1 MRRMPELV
9 IARKVLKSKPCGIL
23 GYVTMAETRV
33 GSGGVNFT
41 MASVSNDQKSTHACV
56 ICICGRNFTTSTS
69 N

>member
-23 GYVTMAETRV
+23 GYVTMAKTHV
-33 GSGGVNFT
+33 GSGGNFA
-41 MASVSNDQKSTHACV
+41 MVSVSNDQKSTHVCV
-56 ICICGRNFTTSTS
+56 ICVRGRNFTTSAS